1 MNQYLITN
9 RNVVL
14 RKILATNENV
24 EILKDMIESILKIEI
39 QKIQLNE
46 YIKEK
51 ENYLPK
57 EENFGVA
64 DVRITTNNNKQFNIG
79 MTFLD
84 GKHIQTK
91 IAMYYLYIH
100 TNQIYYDDKRI
111 IAKTITINFLDFPYY
126 NSKEYHTKAI
136 LNKFK
141 TIDFSEQEAE
151 THIIELPKLKITDQN
166 KITKQEQ
173 WISYLKGE
181 DTSIIEKVKQ
191 KNKYIQKLD
200 EQVQKYWEE
209 EKI

>member
-64 DVRITTNNNKQFNIG
+64 DVRITTKNNKQFNIG

-141 TIDFSEQEAE
+141 TIEFSEQEAE
-151 THIIELPKLKITDQN
+151 THIIELPKLKITNQN

-181 DTSIIEKVKQ
+181 DIGIIEKVKQ
-191 KNKYIQKLD
+191 QNKYIQKLD
-200 EQVQKYWEE
+200 KQVQKYWEE